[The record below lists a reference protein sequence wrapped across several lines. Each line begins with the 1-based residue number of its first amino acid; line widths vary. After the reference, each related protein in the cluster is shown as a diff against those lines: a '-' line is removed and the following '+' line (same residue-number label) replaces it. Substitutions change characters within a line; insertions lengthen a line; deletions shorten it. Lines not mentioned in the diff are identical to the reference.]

1 MRAPSILRCREPWR
15 ASPAQIPRGEF
26 GGLPCYDRPMT
37 EALQDEITRLQ
48 KRREDLEAAIVAKKK
63 EAAEL

>member
-1 MRAPSILRCREPWR
+1 MGGVSRPDP
-15 ASPAQIPRGEF
+15 QGEF

-37 EALQDEITRLQ
+37 EALQGEITRLQ